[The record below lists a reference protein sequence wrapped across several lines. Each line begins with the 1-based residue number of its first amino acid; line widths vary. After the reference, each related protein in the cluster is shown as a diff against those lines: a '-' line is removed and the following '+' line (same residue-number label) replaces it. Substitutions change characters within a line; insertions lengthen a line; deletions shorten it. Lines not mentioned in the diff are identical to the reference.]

1 MNDGGIVRMGRVE
14 LPFEVD
20 NIFLDVLIL
29 KGSWLSQQRC
39 PGIRCK
45 VVLEIQGEAWLR

>member
-29 KGSWLSQQRC
+29 RKLALTAEMPWHPL
-39 PGIRCK
+39 
-45 VVLEIQGEAWLR
+45 